1 MSNIL
6 IILAAGKSSRMNSEY
21 SKALHQ
27 VGNLTLLEHI
37 ISNAKSLSL
46 KSLSIV
52 VNNSLLKDLEKFDTL
67 KSIIDQYNI
76 KLIIQEDITGTGT
89 AVKIALENLEE
100 LSDQDIVLIQYG
112 DTPFISSDTVMKMTD
127 CLKYNNLVL
136 LGFNSQDEQYGRL
149 VIDNYGNVQKILKN
163 GDKMLLANSGIIV
176 SYAKDLFTL
185 VKEIKFNNS
194 TNEYCLNDIVPIAAN
209 NNLSVGYVVSDER
222 EAMGVNNKE
231 DLIKAEHYFQKKGGQ
246 LFFHNYIFLFINL
259 S

>member
-1 MSNIL
+1 MSKIL

-27 VGNLTLLEHI
+27 VGNLTLLEHV
-37 ISNAKSLSL
+37 ISNAKLLSL

-89 AVKIALENLEE
+89 AVKIALENLED

-231 DLIKAEHYFQKKGGQ
+231 DLIKAEHYFQERRQ
-246 LFFHNYIFLFINL
+246 PTFL

>member
-1 MSNIL
+1 MSKIL

-21 SKALHQ
+21 PKALHQ

-52 VNNSLLKDLEKFDTL
+52 VNNSLLKDLENFDTL

-163 GDKMLLANSGIIV
+163 GDKMLLANSGIIA
-176 SYAKDLFTL
+176 SYAKDLSTL

-194 TNEYCLNDIVPIAAN
+194 TNEYCLNDIVPIAAT
-209 NNLSVGYVVSDER
+209 NNLSVGYVVTDER

-231 DLIKAEHYFQKKGGQ
+231 DLVKAEHYFQATT
-246 LFFHNYIFLFINL
+246 LL

>member
-1 MSNIL
+1 MSKIL

-21 SKALHQ
+21 PKALHQ
-27 VGNLTLLEHI
+27 VGNFTLLEHI
-37 ISNAKSLSL
+37 IHNAKPLSL

-52 VNNSLLKDLEKFDTL
+52 INKAFLKELERFSTLKD
-67 KSIIDQYNI
+67 IIDKYNI
-76 KLIIQEDITGTGT
+76 KLIIQENITGTGT

-194 TNEYCLNDIVPIAAN
+194 TNKYCLNDIVPIAAT

-231 DLIKAEHYFQKKGGQ
+231 DLIKAEHYFQERKQ
-246 LFFHNYIFLFINL
+246 PTFI

>member
-37 ISNAKSLSL
+37 ISNAKLLSL

-100 LSDQDIVLIQYG
+100 LSNQDIVLIQYG

-194 TNEYCLNDIVPIAAN
+194 TNEYCLNDIVPIAAT

-231 DLIKAEHYFQKKGGQ
+231 DLIKAEHYFQERRQ
-246 LFFHNYIFLFINL
+246 PTFI

>member
-1 MSNIL
+1 MSKIL

-27 VGNLTLLEHI
+27 VGNLTLLEHV
-37 ISNAKSLSL
+37 ISNAKLLSL

-89 AVKIALENLEE
+89 AVKIALENLED

-209 NNLSVGYVVSDER
+209 NNLGVGYVVSDER

-231 DLIKAEHYFQKKGGQ
+231 DLIKAEHYFQERRQ
-246 LFFHNYIFLFINL
+246 PTFL

>member
-52 VNNSLLKDLEKFDTL
+52 VNNSLLKDLERFDTL

-100 LSDQDIVLIQYG
+100 LSDQDIVLVQYG

-163 GDKMLLANSGIIV
+163 GDKMLLANSGIMA

-231 DLIKAEHYFQKKGGQ
+231 DLIKAEHYFQERRQ
-246 LFFHNYIFLFINL
+246 PTFI

>member
-1 MSNIL
+1 M
-6 IILAAGKSSRMNSEY
+6 LAAGKSSRMNSEY
-21 SKALHQ
+21 PKALHQ

-52 VNNSLLKDLEKFDTL
+52 VNNSLLKDLENFDTL

-163 GDKMLLANSGIIV
+163 GDKMLLANSGIMAL
-176 SYAKDLFTL
+176 YAKDLFTL

-231 DLIKAEHYFQKKGGQ
+231 DLIKAEHYFQERRQ
-246 LFFHNYIFLFINL
+246 PTFL

>member
-1 MSNIL
+1 MSKIL

-52 VNNSLLKDLEKFDTL
+52 VSRPFLKDLQRFDTL

-112 DTPFISSDTVMKMTD
+112 DTPFISSNTVMKMTD

-185 VKEIKFNNS
+185 VKKIKFNNS
-194 TNEYCLNDIVPIAAN
+194 TNEYCLNDIVPIAAT

-231 DLIKAEHYFQKKGGQ
+231 DLIKAEHYFQERRQ
-246 LFFHNYIFLFINL
+246 PILL

>member
-21 SKALHQ
+21 PKALHQ

-52 VNNSLLKDLEKFDTL
+52 VNNSLLKALENFDTL

-163 GDKMLLANSGIIV
+163 GDKMLLANSGIMAL
-176 SYAKDLFTL
+176 YAKDLFTL

-231 DLIKAEHYFQKKGGQ
+231 DLIKAEHYFQERR
-246 LFFHNYIFLFINL
+246 
-259 S
+259 

>member
-1 MSNIL
+1 MSKIL

-21 SKALHQ
+21 PKALHQ

-52 VNNSLLKDLEKFDTL
+52 VNNSLLKDLENFDTL

-163 GDKMLLANSGIIV
+163 GDKMLLANSGIMAL
-176 SYAKDLFTL
+176 YAKDLFTL

-231 DLIKAEHYFQKKGGQ
+231 DLIKAEHYFQERRQ
-246 LFFHNYIFLFINL
+246 PTFL

>member
-52 VNNSLLKDLEKFDTL
+52 VNNSLLKDLENFDTL

-163 GDKMLLANSGIIV
+163 GDKMLLANSGIIA

-231 DLIKAEHYFQKKGGQ
+231 DLIKAEHYFQKKRQ
-246 LFFHNYIFLFINL
+246 PTFL

>member
-1 MSNIL
+1 MSKTL

-52 VNNSLLKDLEKFDTL
+52 VNRPFLKDLERFDTL
-67 KSIIDQYNI
+67 KNIIDQYNI
-76 KLIIQEDITGTGT
+76 KLIVQEDITGTGT
-89 AVKIALENLEE
+89 AVKIALENLEK
-100 LSDQDIVLIQYG
+100 LSDQDMVLIQYG

-231 DLIKAEHYFQKKGGQ
+231 DLIKAEHYFQERRQ
-246 LFFHNYIFLFINL
+246 PILL

>member
-1 MSNIL
+1 MSKIL
-6 IILAAGKSSRMNSEY
+6 LILAAGKSSRMNSEY

-52 VNNSLLKDLEKFDTL
+52 VNNSLLKDLENFDTL

-163 GDKMLLANSGIIV
+163 GDKMLLANSGIIA

-231 DLIKAEHYFQKKGGQ
+231 DLIKAEHYFQERRQ
-246 LFFHNYIFLFINL
+246 PTFL

>member
-52 VNNSLLKDLEKFDTL
+52 VNNSLLKDLENFDTL

-163 GDKMLLANSGIIV
+163 GDKMLLANSGIMAL
-176 SYAKDLFTL
+176 YAKDLFTL
-185 VKEIKFNNS
+185 VKEIKCNNS
-194 TNEYCLNDIVPIAAN
+194 TNEYCLNDIVPIAAT

-231 DLIKAEHYFQKKGGQ
+231 DLIKAEHYFQERKQ
-246 LFFHNYIFLFINL
+246 PTFL

>member
-1 MSNIL
+1 MSKTL

-52 VNNSLLKDLEKFDTL
+52 VSRPFLKDLQRFDTL

-112 DTPFISSDTVMKMTD
+112 DTPFISSNTVMKMTD
-127 CLKYNNLVL
+127 CLKCNNLVL

-149 VIDNYGNVQKILKN
+149 AIDNYGNVQKILKN

-185 VKEIKFNNS
+185 VKEIKFDNS
-194 TNEYCLNDIVPIAAN
+194 TNEYCLNDIVPIAAT

-231 DLIKAEHYFQKKGGQ
+231 DLIKAEHYFQERRQ
-246 LFFHNYIFLFINL
+246 PTFI

>member
-6 IILAAGKSSRMNSEY
+6 IILAAGKSSRMNSKY

-37 ISNAKSLSL
+37 ISNAKLLSL

-231 DLIKAEHYFQKKGGQ
+231 DLIKAEHYFQKKRRPT
-246 LFFHNYIFLFINL
+246 FL

>member
-52 VNNSLLKDLEKFDTL
+52 VNNSLLKDLENFDTL

-89 AVKIALENLEE
+89 AVKIALENLED

-163 GDKMLLANSGIIV
+163 GDKMLLANSGIMAL
-176 SYAKDLFTL
+176 YAKDLFTL

-194 TNEYCLNDIVPIAAN
+194 TNEYCLNDIVPIAAT

-231 DLIKAEHYFQKKGGQ
+231 DLIKAEHYFQERKQ
-246 LFFHNYIFLFINL
+246 PTFL

>member
-37 ISNAKSLSL
+37 ISNAKLLSL

-52 VNNSLLKDLEKFDTL
+52 VNNSLLKDLENFDTL

-76 KLIIQEDITGTGT
+76 KLIMQEDITGTGT

-163 GDKMLLANSGIIV
+163 GDKMLLANSGIMV

-194 TNEYCLNDIVPIAAN
+194 TNEYCINDIVPIAAT

-231 DLIKAEHYFQKKGGQ
+231 DLIKAEHYFQERRQ
-246 LFFHNYIFLFINL
+246 PTFL

>member
-1 MSNIL
+1 MSKIL

-21 SKALHQ
+21 PKALHQ

-52 VNNSLLKDLEKFDTL
+52 VNNSLLKDLENFDTL

-112 DTPFISSDTVMKMTD
+112 NTPFISSDTVMKMTD

-163 GDKMLLANSGIIV
+163 GDKMLLANSGIMAL
-176 SYAKDLFTL
+176 YAKDLFTL

-231 DLIKAEHYFQKKGGQ
+231 DLIKAEHYFQERRQ
-246 LFFHNYIFLFINL
+246 PTFL

>member
-1 MSNIL
+1 MSKIL
-6 IILAAGKSSRMNSEY
+6 IILAAGKSSRMNSQY

-37 ISNAKSLSL
+37 ISNAKLLSL

-52 VNNSLLKDLEKFDTL
+52 VNNSLLKDLENFDTL

-76 KLIIQEDITGTGT
+76 KLIMQEDITGTGT

-163 GDKMLLANSGIIV
+163 GDKMLLANSGIMV

-194 TNEYCLNDIVPIAAN
+194 TNEYCLNDIVPIAAT

-231 DLIKAEHYFQKKGGQ
+231 DLIKAEHYFQERRQ
-246 LFFHNYIFLFINL
+246 PTFL

>member
-76 KLIIQEDITGTGT
+76 KLILQEDITGTGT

-231 DLIKAEHYFQKKGGQ
+231 DLIKAEHYFQKKRQ
-246 LFFHNYIFLFINL
+246 PTFL

>member
-37 ISNAKSLSL
+37 IHNAKPLSL

-52 VNNSLLKDLEKFDTL
+52 VNNSLLKDLENFDTL

-163 GDKMLLANSGIIV
+163 GDKMLLANSGIIA

-231 DLIKAEHYFQKKGGQ
+231 DLIKAEHYFQKKRRPT
-246 LFFHNYIFLFINL
+246 FL

>member
-52 VNNSLLKDLEKFDTL
+52 VNNFLLKDLERFDTL

-100 LSDQDIVLIQYG
+100 LSDQDIVLVQYG

-163 GDKMLLANSGIIV
+163 GDKMLLANSGIMA
-176 SYAKDLFTL
+176 SYAKDLFNL

-222 EAMGVNNKE
+222 EAIGVNNKE
-231 DLIKAEHYFQKKGGQ
+231 DLIKAEHYFQERRQ
-246 LFFHNYIFLFINL
+246 PTFL

>member
-1 MSNIL
+1 MSKTL

-52 VNNSLLKDLEKFDTL
+52 VNESLLKDLQRFDTL

-76 KLIIQEDITGTGT
+76 KLIVQEDITGTGT
-89 AVKIALENLEE
+89 AVKIALENLEK
-100 LSDQDIVLIQYG
+100 LSDQDMVLIQYG

-231 DLIKAEHYFQKKGGQ
+231 DLIKAEHYFQERRQ
-246 LFFHNYIFLFINL
+246 PILL

>member
-52 VNNSLLKDLEKFDTL
+52 VNNSLLKDLERFDTL

-89 AVKIALENLEE
+89 AVKIALENLEQ

-209 NNLSVGYVVSDER
+209 SNLSVGYVVSDER

-231 DLIKAEHYFQKKGGQ
+231 DLIKAEHYFQKKRRPT
-246 LFFHNYIFLFINL
+246 FL

>member
-1 MSNIL
+1 MSKIL

-52 VNNSLLKDLEKFDTL
+52 VNNSLLKDLENFDTL

-163 GDKMLLANSGIIV
+163 GDKMLLANSGIMAL
-176 SYAKDLFTL
+176 YAKDLFTL

-194 TNEYCLNDIVPIAAN
+194 TNEYCLNDIVPIAAT

-231 DLIKAEHYFQKKGGQ
+231 DLIKAEHYFQKKRQ
-246 LFFHNYIFLFINL
+246 PTFL

>member
-27 VGNLTLLEHI
+27 VGNLTLLEHV
-37 ISNAKSLSL
+37 ISNAKLLSL

-76 KLIIQEDITGTGT
+76 KLIIQENITGTGT

-163 GDKMLLANSGIIV
+163 GDKMLLANSGIIA

-231 DLIKAEHYFQKKGGQ
+231 DLIKAEHYFQERRQ
-246 LFFHNYIFLFINL
+246 PTFL

>member
-6 IILAAGKSSRMNSEY
+6 IILAAGKSSRMNSQY

-52 VNNSLLKDLEKFDTL
+52 VNNSLLKDLERFDTL

-163 GDKMLLANSGIIV
+163 GDKMLLANSGIMA

-185 VKEIKFNNS
+185 VREIKFNNS
-194 TNEYCLNDIVPIAAN
+194 TNEYCLNDIIPIAAN

-231 DLIKAEHYFQKKGGQ
+231 DLIKAEHYFQERRQ
-246 LFFHNYIFLFINL
+246 PTFL

>member
-1 MSNIL
+1 MSKTL

-52 VNNSLLKDLEKFDTL
+52 VNNSLLKDLERFDTL

-89 AVKIALENLEE
+89 AVKIALENLEG

-136 LGFNSQDEQYGRL
+136 LGFNSQNEQYGRL

-163 GDKMLLANSGIIV
+163 GDKMLLANSGIMA

-231 DLIKAEHYFQKKGGQ
+231 DLIKAEHYFQERRQ
-246 LFFHNYIFLFINL
+246 PTFL

>member
-1 MSNIL
+1 MSKIL

-27 VGNLTLLEHI
+27 VGNLTLLEHV
-37 ISNAKSLSL
+37 ISNAKLLSL

-89 AVKIALENLEE
+89 AVKIALENLED

-194 TNEYCLNDIVPIAAN
+194 TNEYCLNDIVPIAAT

-231 DLIKAEHYFQKKGGQ
+231 DLIKAEHYFQERRQ
-246 LFFHNYIFLFINL
+246 PTFL

>member
-21 SKALHQ
+21 PKALHQ

-52 VNNSLLKDLEKFDTL
+52 VNNSLLKDLENFDTL

-163 GDKMLLANSGIIV
+163 GDKMLLANSGIMAL
-176 SYAKDLFTL
+176 YAKDLFTL

-231 DLIKAEHYFQKKGGQ
+231 DLIKAEHYFQERRQ
-246 LFFHNYIFLFINL
+246 PTFL

>member
-52 VNNSLLKDLEKFDTL
+52 VNNSLLKDLENFDTL

-163 GDKMLLANSGIIV
+163 GDKMLLANSGIIA
-176 SYAKDLFTL
+176 SYAKDLSTL

-194 TNEYCLNDIVPIAAN
+194 TNEYCLNDIVPIAAT
-209 NNLSVGYVVSDER
+209 NNLSVGYVVTDER

-231 DLIKAEHYFQKKGGQ
+231 DLIKAEHYFQERRQ
-246 LFFHNYIFLFINL
+246 PTFI

>member
-52 VNNSLLKDLEKFDTL
+52 VNNSLLKDLENFDTL

-194 TNEYCLNDIVPIAAN
+194 TNEYCLNDIVPIAAT

-231 DLIKAEHYFQKKGGQ
+231 DLIKAEHYFQERRQ
-246 LFFHNYIFLFINL
+246 PTFI

>member
-52 VNNSLLKDLEKFDTL
+52 VNNSLLKDLENFDTL

-163 GDKMLLANSGIIV
+163 GDKMLLANSGIIA
-176 SYAKDLFTL
+176 SYAKDLSTL

-194 TNEYCLNDIVPIAAN
+194 TNEYCLNDIVPIAAT

-231 DLIKAEHYFQKKGGQ
+231 DLIKAEHYFQERRQ
-246 LFFHNYIFLFINL
+246 PTFL

>member
-37 ISNAKSLSL
+37 ISNAKLLSL

-52 VNNSLLKDLEKFDTL
+52 VNNSLLKDLENFDTL

-89 AVKIALENLEE
+89 AIKIALENLEE

-163 GDKMLLANSGIIV
+163 GDKMLLANSGIIA
-176 SYAKDLFTL
+176 SYAKDLSTL

-194 TNEYCLNDIVPIAAN
+194 TNEYCLNDIVPIAAT
-209 NNLSVGYVVSDER
+209 NNLSVGYVVTDER

-231 DLIKAEHYFQKKGGQ
+231 DLVKAEHYFQATT
-246 LFFHNYIFLFINL
+246 LL